1 MLQQQEH
8 RRSSMGDRPFEV
20 EAQKKSQD
28 YEDLNRFFG
37 DEGEYK
43 ITFDQYNRYR
53 QLVKKDGDQT
63 VQYFLYVYPDGNFDV
78 LTGSQYVAQIKKD
91 NPGKKLETIR
101 TSLYNSGILDKT
113 GYATKDNNAL
123 ATAILKAGSTQ
134 SVDEVD
140 GFLANKDTALTPFFD
155 WATTRP
161 SAGVGG
167 PTKSRTETT
176 EVDAAEMI
184 NNYTQQLLDRPATE
198 EEKKLFFQKIKS
210 AEKLAIVTRKEVGG
224 VEVTSGSRLED
235 ADYRE
240 IAFDT
245 LRKSVSSLTDE
256 EIGKGTGALSQSVSS
271 LKEFATQYGINLSN
285 REAFNQVMNGMVE
298 GGTLTTGKLD
308 SQQQAI
314 KNMAKTFY
322 PSMANIIDNGG
333 TVSAVAD
340 QFATAMSN
348 ILEIPSQSINVFDKR
363 IQKALANNGKPGV
376 MTQTEFEVMLR
387 NEPEWAKT
395 KNAREEA
402 AGYATSILQSFGL
415 MA

>member
-8 RRSSMGDRPFEV
+8 RRNSMGDRPFEV
-20 EAQKKSQD
+20 EAQQKSQN
-28 YEDLNRFFG
+28 YADLDAKFG
-37 DEGEYK
+37 ETGEYR
-43 ITFDQYNRYR
+43 ITFDQSGKYR
-53 QLVKKDGDQT
+53 QIVKTDGDQT

-78 LTGSQYVAQIKKD
+78 VTGSQYVAQVKKD
-91 NPGKKLETIR
+91 NAGKLEKVRSDLFR
-101 TSLYNSGILDKT
+101 TGFLSEKEYT
-113 GYATKDNNAL
+113 TKDSNAFT
-123 ATAILKAGSTQ
+123 TAILRAGSTQ
-134 SVDEVD
+134 SVEQVD
-140 GFLANKDTALTPFFD
+140 SFLIDKETKLKPFFD
-155 WATTRP
+155 WTAGRP
-161 SAGVGG
+161 GSPDGG
-167 PTKSRTETT
+167 PTKSRVETT

-210 AEKLAIVTRKEVGG
+210 AEKLAVVVNKNVGG
-224 VEVTSGSRLED
+224 VTVTSGSKLAD

-271 LKEFATQYGINLSN
+271 LKEYATQYGINLSN
-285 REAFNQVMNGMVE
+285 REAFNQVMSGMVE
-298 GGTLTTGKLD
+298 GKTLTTGKLD

-322 PSMANIIDNGG
+322 PNMSSIIDGGG
-333 TVSAVAD
+333 TVSGIAD
-340 QFATAMSN
+340 QFASIMSRT
-348 ILEIPSQSINVFDKR
+348 LEIPANSINVFDKR

-376 MTQTEFEVMLR
+376 MTTTDFEVLLR

-395 KNAREEA
+395 KNAKEEA
-402 AGYATSILQSFGL
+402 ASYATSILQSFGL

>member
-1 MLQQQEH
+1 VTVH
-8 RRSSMGDRPFEV
+8 
-20 EAQKKSQD
+20 
-28 YEDLNRFFG
+28 LN
-37 DEGEYK
+37 
-43 ITFDQYNRYR
+43 
-53 QLVKKDGDQT
+53 QLVKKEGDQT
-63 VQYFLYVYPDGNFDV
+63 VQYFLYVYPNGDFAP
-78 LTGSQYVAQIKKD
+78 LTGTQYVAQVKKD
-91 NPGKKLETIR
+91 NPGKKLETLR
-101 TSLYNSGILDKT
+101 SNLVKSNFLSQTD
-113 GYATKDNNAL
+113 YAAKDSNAFT
-123 ATAILKAGSTQ
+123 TAILKAGATQ
-134 SVDEVD
+134 SVEQVD
-140 GFLANKDTALTPFFD
+140 SFLIDKETKLTPFFN
-155 WATTRP
+155 WTAGRP
-161 SAGVGG
+161 AVSTGG

-176 EVDAAEMI
+176 EADAAEMI

-224 VEVTSGSRLED
+224 VEVTSGSKLED

-240 IAFDT
+240 IAFST